1 MSEKELQ
8 AVIKTLEAL
17 KEDAFRKSDH
27 AIPTYAANKN
37 GQYMAYHKSI
47 EIIKKAM
54 KSGGTEDG
62 K

>member
-17 KEDAFRKSDH
+17 RDEAFRKSVGRNS
-27 AIPTYAANKN
+27 AYSANKS
-37 GQYMAYHKSI
+37 GQYSAYHKSI

-54 KSGGTEDG
+54 KGAENG
-62 K
+62 